1 MLLQNTATKY
11 CYKIPLQSLRF
22 GAEQQPEQRGR
33 KAEEGG
39 RAERGVH
46 IGGSL
51 NALYVPPEISY
62 LKVQSIILYCNYNTL
77 SWWSVWSFAAQTLEE
92 MVTRNIIP

>member
-1 MLLQNTATKY
+1 MW
-11 CYKIPLQSLRF
+11 S

-51 NALYVPPEISY
+51 NALYGAPEISY
-62 LKVQSIILYCNYNTL
+62 LKVQSIIQYWNCNTL
-77 SWWSVWSFAAQTLEE
+77 SWWSVWSFAAQILEE
-92 MVTRNIIP
+92 MATRNIIP